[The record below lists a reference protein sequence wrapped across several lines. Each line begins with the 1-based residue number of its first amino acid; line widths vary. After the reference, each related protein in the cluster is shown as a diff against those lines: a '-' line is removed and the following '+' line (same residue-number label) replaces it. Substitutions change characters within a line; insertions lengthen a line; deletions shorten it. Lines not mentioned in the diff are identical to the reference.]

1 MCFARSE
8 ESNDGAVVG
17 LGDELLDSVG
27 LESLDESDRLGAVL
41 VGLADGNDI
50 GVGLGGVGVGAL
62 AGEGV
67 VAGEAGLQGVVA
79 VYDGDGAFVAVLE
92 LCGNGVGL
100 DSLDIVAVVVND
112 VENGDALF
120 KGSVLGQLDQAF
132 LLEEKKCAG
141 AVAVVSGD
149 DDGCAFGNF
158 GDAGNAVAVDAERLI
173 VCLLYTS
180 PSPRD

>member
-27 LESLDESDRLGAVL
+27 LESLDESLDLLAVL
-41 VGLADGNDI
+41 FACADCDYVC
-50 GVGLGGVGVGAL
+50 VGLGSFAVGVLSCESVLGNA
-62 AGEGV
+62 V
-67 VAGEAGLQGVVA
+67 AGLQSVVA

-120 KGSVLGQLDQAF
+120 KGSVPRAARSGLPAGG
-132 LLEEKKCAG
+132 EE
-141 AVAVVSGD
+141 VR
-149 DDGCAFGNF
+149 GCRCCRQRG
-158 GDAGNAVAVDAERLI
+158 
-173 VCLLYTS
+173 
-180 PSPRD
+180 